1 MRKFCVLG
9 LAIAAALVLAAC
21 NSGGGLT
28 GKTWQ
33 LTAITEQV
41 PAFQGVVPE
50 ADQARYTITFNT
62 DGTYNAKADCNAL
75 NGTYTTTGTGGLSI
89 ELGPM
94 TMVAC
99 PDDSMSNQF
108 VAALGNAEGYAIAD
122 SQLTITDATGG
133 TLVFK

>member
-1 MRKFCVLG
+1 MRKITLFA
-9 LAIAAALVLAAC
+9 LAVAATLIVGAC

-33 LTAITEQV
+33 LTAITEVV

-50 ADQARYTITFNT
+50 ADQANYTITFNT
-62 DGTYNAKADCNAL
+62 DGSFDSKADCNQL
-75 NGTYTTTGTGGLSI
+75 SGTYTTTGTGGITI

-94 TMVAC
+94 TMAMC
-99 PDDSMSNQF
+99 PEESMSNQF
-108 VAALGNAEGYAIAD
+108 VAALANAETYAIAD
-122 SQLTITDATGG
+122 SQLTLTDATGG

>member
-1 MRKFCVLG
+1 MKKLTVFG
-9 LAIAAALVLAAC
+9 LAMAAVLLVAAC

-33 LTAITEQV
+33 LTAVTEVV

-50 ADQARYTITFNT
+50 GDQSRYTITFNT
-62 DGTYNAKADCNAL
+62 DGTYNAVADCNNL
-75 NGTYTTTGTGGLSI
+75 SGSYTTTGTGGLTI

-99 PDDSMSNQF
+99 PEGSMADMY
-108 VAALGNAEGYAIAD
+108 VAALANAESYAIAD
-122 SQLTITDATGG
+122 NQLTITTGNG
-133 TLVFK
+133 SLAFK